1 MTGNNDEDK
10 NMQTFKASKPNQIK
24 KLELGKQQKGVAGT
38 GRRNKI
44 TNTPQR
50 GHYVRSVQTDKPVD
64 LSLDATLKAAVVNGL
79 HPESGQP
86 IIYPENWRRK
96 VRNSTT
102 DTIIMFVVDASGSMS
117 ARQRMEAV
125 KGAVIA
131 LLTDAYQQR
140 DRVGVI
146 AFRGIKAEVLLEPT
160 RSVELAEKQLQRLP
174 TGGRTPLAHALLL
187 TSETIQRLRRHE
199 PEQAMLVIALS
210 DGKANVPLPD
220 SPQGVDAWAQT
231 EQVATQ
237 LSALKIP
244 TLFLDTEASLIRV
257 GRGQDLAEC
266 LKASYLR
273 LDDMSADGLVH
284 TIRQAVG

>member
-1 MTGNNDEDK
+1 
-10 NMQTFKASKPNQIK
+10 
-24 KLELGKQQKGVAGT
+24 
-38 GRRNKI
+38 
-44 TNTPQR
+44 
-50 GHYVRSVQTDKPVD
+50 
-64 LSLDATLKAAVVNGL
+64 
-79 HPESGQP
+79 
-86 IIYPENWRRK
+86 
-96 VRNSTT
+96 
-102 DTIIMFVVDASGSMS
+102 
-117 ARQRMEAV
+117 
-125 KGAVIA
+125 
-131 LLTDAYQQR
+131 
-140 DRVGVI
+140 
-146 AFRGIKAEVLLEPT
+146 
-160 RSVELAEKQLQRLP
+160 VELAEKQLQRLP

-199 PEQAMLVIALS
+199 PEQAMLIIALS

-237 LSALKIP
+237 LSALKIS